1 MTASLGE
8 YGFARMIR
16 TDLPARADRPAV
28 FIGVR
33 RLPLAV
39 LACALALSVALS
51 IAANFVLFK
60 STWLDGPMHWGQGLI
75 SGTLI
80 ANLGLILFVV
90 VLCLG
95 LWGGAR
101 ARDLGLKRND
111 LEPAVA
117 LTLATWLFL
126 NALNLAGAFASGQ
139 TVQTALGFENAVV
152 MRKTLGDLLGQ
163 LFGNALYEEILFR
176 AVLLVQF
183 VLWLEGRRPQR
194 KRGNLCL
201 ALLASQ
207 AIFALQH
214 IPNRLAFGTWS
225 SGGDVALD
233 MTGVFV
239 SGLFFAGVFVRTRNL
254 LLAIGMH
261 TLANLPSLWF
271 TGPDWVHPVG
281 MAVALLLFM
290 ALGPRL
296 SRAAPKQA
304 PV

>member
-8 YGFARMIR
+8 YGLARMIR
-16 TDLPARADRPAV
+16 TDLPARADRPSV

-33 RLPLAV
+33 KLPLAV

-60 STWLDGPMHWGQGLI
+60 STWLDAPMRWGQGLI

-101 ARDLGLKRND
+101 ARDLGLKRTD
-111 LEPAVA
+111 LEPAVT

-126 NALNLAGAFASGQ
+126 NALNLAAAFASGQ
-139 TVQTALGFENAVV
+139 IVQTAHEFENAAIT
-152 MRKTLGDLLGQ
+152 RKTLGDLLGQ
-163 LFGNALYEEILFR
+163 LLGNALYEEVLFR

-183 VLWLEGRRPQR
+183 TLWLQLRRPDR

-214 IPNRLAFGTWS
+214 IPNRLAFGTWGS
-225 SGGDVALD
+225 SGDVAAD
-233 MTGVFV
+233 MAGVFV
-239 SGLFFAGVFVRTRNL
+239 SGLFFAGLFVRTRNL
-254 LLAIGMH
+254 LLAVGMH
-261 TLANLPSLWF
+261 TLANLPSLLCA
-271 TGPDWVHPVG
+271 GPDWVHPVG
-281 MAVALLLFM
+281 MAAAMIALM
-290 ALGPRL
+290 AIGPRL
-296 SRAAPKQA
+296 SRT
-304 PV
+304 